1 LNFQTP
7 SKNEIAKHFTNL
19 CQTIAQL
26 RDPVSGCPW
35 DLEQTHET
43 LRRYMI
49 EEAYEA
55 AEVMHPVDHKKL
67 ADELGDVL
75 LQVVLNSQIATDDK
89 FFTIV
94 DVIQN
99 LDQKM
104 RRRHPHVFQP
114 SKKSAEI
121 DSQDVRKSWDEIK
134 QREKHSSQKRSDLFS
149 EATIK
154 KLTPSLVQAIQIGKI
169 ANKINFDWK
178 NPFEVLAQFK
188 SEVDELSVELQQGSI
203 DCGKVYEEMG
213 DVLFSLAQLCR
224 HLDIDPE
231 VCGLDGNRKF
241 LRRFKILENV
251 AAKEN
256 INPLECSTETL
267 ERLWK
272 LAKDEEKGIKK
283 AAPKGDGF

>member
-1 LNFQTP
+1 MNFQTP

-99 LDQKM
+99 LDQKT
-104 RRRHPHVFQP
+104 QP
-114 SKKSAEI
+114 
-121 DSQDVRKSWDEIK
+121 
-134 QREKHSSQKRSDLFS
+134 QK
-149 EATIK
+149 
-154 KLTPSLVQAIQIGKI
+154 
-169 ANKINFDWK
+169 
-178 NPFEVLAQFK
+178 
-188 SEVDELSVELQQGSI
+188 
-203 DCGKVYEEMG
+203 
-213 DVLFSLAQLCR
+213 
-224 HLDIDPE
+224 
-231 VCGLDGNRKF
+231 
-241 LRRFKILENV
+241 LRPTN
-251 AAKEN
+251 
-256 INPLECSTETL
+256 
-267 ERLWK
+267 
-272 LAKDEEKGIKK
+272 
-283 AAPKGDGF
+283 